1 MHRID
6 TATAKNGE
14 FTDGNPSGG
23 VKATQ
28 LNAAWF
34 NTVQRELCAVV
45 EGAGGELS
53 ETDDG
58 QVAAVIEKLRNADW
72 KTFSDGGESATFAL
86 GEWTG
91 NSLLFARAE
100 QTSSGL
106 KFPATV
112 SVSQDGP
119 SGISLLVAEI
129 NGDDETCRVS
139 YKCGIATSEAALH
152 YGDIAVLYTANH
164 GGSATVPR
172 ITVLPNAACGNFGSL
187 NVSGTVKAKEI
198 EGTNQGQ
205 GTSKYLVLGNTT
217 VNGDLDVKGKAMLGN
232 GLVVADPDEQKET
245 VDGDLEVSGKVA
257 AGNFETAGNVKADV
271 VRAKTFALP
280 KSGTAPYE
288 GVSAECVKSSSEN
301 CEPPY
306 SGGVGTIGFVHNS
319 GSAQIKVYLGYRE
332 DGKRRYV
339 NLNAGCCGAFMCLST
354 TDSGGYTVPLFNAV
368 VQAE

>member
-1 MHRID
+1 M
-6 TATAKNGE
+6 
-14 FTDGNPSGG
+14 
-23 VKATQ
+23 
-28 LNAAWF
+28 
-34 NTVQRELCAVV
+34 
-45 EGAGGELS
+45 
-53 ETDDG
+53 
-58 QVAAVIEKLRNADW
+58 
-72 KTFSDGGESATFAL
+72 
-86 GEWTG
+86 
-91 NSLLFARAE
+91 
-100 QTSSGL
+100 
-106 KFPATV
+106 
-112 SVSQDGP
+112 
-119 SGISLLVAEI
+119 
-129 NGDDETCRVS
+129 
-139 YKCGIATSEAALH
+139 
-152 YGDIAVLYTANH
+152 
-164 GGSATVPR
+164 
-172 ITVLPNAACGNFGSL
+172 
-187 NVSGTVKAKEI
+187 SGTVKAKEI

>member
-72 KTFSDGGESATFAL
+72 KAFSGSGESPAFEL
-86 GEWTG
+86 GAWAG
-91 NSLLFARAE
+91 CSLLFARAGA
-100 QTSSGL
+100 TSSGL
-106 KFPATV
+106 KFPANV
-112 SVSQDGP
+112 SVSQDVS
-119 SGISLLVAEI
+119 SGISLLIAEI
-129 NGDDETCRVS
+129 NGDDESCRVS
-139 YKCGIATSEAALH
+139 YKCGIATAEATLH
-152 YGDIAVLYTANH
+152 RGDIAVLYATNY
-164 GGSATVPR
+164 GGTIAR
-172 ITVLPNAACGNFGSL
+172 ITVLPNAACGNFESL

-205 GTSKYLVLGNTT
+205 GTSKYLILGNTT

-232 GLVVADPDEQKET
+232 GLVVVDKDELKET
-245 VDGDLEVSGKVA
+245 VDGDLEVSGKVS
-257 AGNFETAGNVKADV
+257 AGNFETAGKMSADV
-271 VRAKTFALP
+271 VMAERFALP

-288 GVSAECVKSSSEN
+288 DVSATCFKSSSEN

-319 GSAQIKVYLGYRE
+319 GTAQIKVYLGYRE

-354 TDSGGYTVPLFNAV
+354 TDSGGYTAPLFNAV